1 MMSKIH
7 QGAACP
13 AFTCKN
19 FNLSFIAAHLA
30 AFGVASLLPLA
41 AQANNP
47 VELPVSVITG
57 VAQQSP
63 IMVVTDPKQPRQPV
77 PASDAADYLKTI
89 PGFAASRSGGVNS
102 DPVFRGMFGSRIKML
117 TNGGEM
123 IGACPGRMD
132 SPSSYISPDNFDK
145 LVVIKGPQSVQY
157 GPMASAATVL
167 FERGPE
173 QFEEADYRLDA
184 SMLYGSRNRFDT
196 NLDGAIG
203 GKQGYLRFVGN
214 RSKSDDYYAGNGDRV
229 PSRFN
234 KWNADVALGWTPTED
249 TLLELT
255 YGQGD
260 GESRYAAR
268 GMDGTQFARETAGL
282 RFKQDNLGEVWKS
295 FEAQIYYNYADH
307 EMDNFRLRSFK
318 PSGMMSMPMT
328 SNVDRRTTGFRVS
341 NTLAWDEF
349 ELVAGIDGQVS
360 THRARKGSGY
370 NHNYRHAAW
379 NKDAEM
385 NQYGAFAE
393 LTWKMAEH
401 DRVVSG
407 LRVDRYSAKDF
418 RESFTTGMGHMA
430 VTVPN
435 KTYKETYRKT
445 LPSAFARYEHDLSSM
460 PATTYI
466 GLGHAERFP
475 DYWELF
481 SGGME
486 AFGNIK
492 PEKTTQ
498 LDFGI
503 QYKEG
508 PIEAWASGYVGHV
521 QDFIIFD
528 YGKNN
533 MGKWSRSQNSNVN
546 ARIFGGEL
554 GASYQFTSALKGD
567 VSLAY
572 AYGKNTS
579 DGKALPQ
586 IPPLEARFSL
596 NYARDNWST
605 GALWRVVNKQTRTD
619 AGHGTLIGRD
629 FSDSSGFGVVAVN
642 AAYRFNSN
650 WKVSTGIDNLF
661 NKTYTEH
668 LNLQGND
675 AFYGP
680 ALGTVYETGRTWWM
694 RVDMSF

>member
-1 MMSKIH
+1 MTQTH
-7 QGAACP
+7 HGVVVRP
-13 AFTCKN
+13 VFTYKK
-19 FNLSFIAAHLA
+19 FKLSFLAAHFAL
-30 AFGVASLLPLA
+30 FGVAALPVI
-41 AQANNP
+41 AQANNK
-47 VELPVSVITG
+47 VELPISVVTG

-89 PGFAASRSGGVNS
+89 PGFVASRSGGVNS

-123 IGACPGRMD
+123 LGACPGRMD
-132 SPSSYISPDNFDK
+132 APSSYISPDNYDK
-145 LVVIKGPQSVQY
+145 LTVIKGPQSVKY
-157 GPMASAATVL
+157 GPMGSAATVL
-167 FERGPE
+167 FDRGPE
-173 QFEEADYRLDA
+173 SFEEADYRLDA
-184 SMLYGSRNRFDT
+184 SMLYGTRNRFDS
-196 NLDGAIG
+196 NIDGAVG
-203 GKQGYLRFVGN
+203 GKEGYLRFTGN
-214 RSKSDDYYAGNGDRV
+214 RSKSDDYYDGDGNRV

-234 KWNADVALGWTPTED
+234 KWNADMAIGWTPTDD

-260 GESRYAAR
+260 GESRYAGR

-282 RFKQDNLGEVWKS
+282 RFKQDNISDVWKS

-307 EMDNFRLRSFK
+307 LMDNFRLRPFNSDK
-318 PSGMMSMPMT
+318 PKS
-328 SNVDRRTTGFRVS
+328 SNVDRRTTGMRVNS
-341 NTLAWDEF
+341 TFAWDAF
-349 ELVAGIDGQVS
+349 ELVVGIDGQTS
-360 THRARKGSGY
+360 IHRKRMSFGF
-370 NHNYRHAAW
+370 NHNYRHMKW

-385 NQYGAFAE
+385 SQYGLFGE
-393 LTWKMAEH
+393 LTWRVAET
-401 DRVVSG
+401 DRVVTG
-407 LRVDRYSAKDF
+407 VRADRHKAKSTLASNVHYGDQ
-418 RESFTTGMGHMA
+418 RT
-430 VTVPN
+430 
-435 KTYKETYRKT
+435 KT
-445 LPSAFARYEHDLSSM
+445 LPSGFARYEHDLSAIK
-460 PATTYI
+460 ATTYI

-481 SGGME
+481 SGGPN
-486 AFGNIK
+486 AFNHIK

-521 QDFIIFD
+521 QDFIIFNYNQTGNRTQD
-528 YGKNN
+528 
-533 MGKWSRSQNSNVN
+533 SNVN

-554 GASYQFTSALKGD
+554 GASYQFTAGLKGD

-586 IPPLEARFSL
+586 IPPLEARFAL
-596 NYARDNWST
+596 NYQQDNWST
-605 GALWRVVNKQTRTD
+605 GALWRVVNKQTRID
-619 AGHGTLIGRD
+619 EGHGTLIGRD
-629 FSDSSGFGVVAVN
+629 FNRTSGFGVFAVN
-642 AAYRFNSN
+642 AAYRVNDN
-650 WKVSTGIDNLF
+650 WKLSTGIDNLF

-668 LNLQGND
+668 LNLMGNQTL
-675 AFYGP
+675 YGY
-680 ALGTVYETGRTWWM
+680 ATGAVKETGRTWWM